1 MDVWSDTAVWGER
14 NITVSIWRKHVSI
27 DLPPPNNPIP
37 ENPPQGQRTSSKHH
51 YIGTHHKDVCS
62 SFAHSGRKP
71 DTNSAMIECDG
82 TFTSWDALQ
91 PLKQWIR
98 ATQVT
103 QGPSTRY
110 WCVKKQYTDMCIIHP
125 RFYVTVTVA
134 KCVYMCIYRK
144 LHKLKKKKNPC
155 WHYME
160 DGGGTTQRTK
170 RGKPKENPPLH
181 IYDMITLL
189 YLYKIIYACIQKV
202 F

>member
-1 MDVWSDTAVWGER
+1 MDVWSDTAFWGER

-27 DLPPPNNPIP
+27 NLPPPNNPIP
-37 ENPPQGQRTSSKHH
+37 ENSPQGQRTSSKHH
-51 YIGTHHKDVCS
+51 YIGTHHKDVCC

-71 DTNSAMIECDG
+71 DTNSAMIEYDG

-134 KCVYMCIYRK
+134 KCVYMCICRR
-144 LHKLKKKKNPC
+144 LHK
-155 WHYME
+155 H
-160 DGGGTTQRTK
+160 
-170 RGKPKENPPLH
+170 
-181 IYDMITLL
+181 
-189 YLYKIIYACIQKV
+189 
-202 F
+202 